1 MMRCY
6 GATIMMQ
13 WQGSLVV
20 LFVVD
25 SAAVA
30 QARDVGRNPVVDGLH
45 RSIDLVVVELVKGDA
60 ELLGDAPDRGVA

>member
-1 MMRCY
+1 MVRM
-6 GATIMMQ
+6 MMQ

-30 QARDVGRNPVVDGLH
+30 QARDVSRNPVVDGLH
-45 RSIDLVVVELVKGDA
+45 RGIDLISVELVKGDA
-60 ELLGDAPDRGVA
+60 EILGDAPDGGVA